1 MIGSRLSV
9 NYFGK
14 MIDVCITSATDGDG
28 SSMTD
33 ASLSSGLDALNITN
47 TAAGSLAGN
56 TITAITFELC
66 ARCHYN

>member
-14 MIDVCITSATDGDG
+14 VFAVCITSAANGDG

-33 ASLSSGLDALNITN
+33 DSLLSGLDALNITD

-56 TITAITFELC
+56 TITAIMFELC